1 MGQRRIG
8 QGSLAEAFLPAGA
21 GSNRRL
27 ERSAGGG
34 GYR

>member
-8 QGSLAEAFLPAGA
+8 QARLAEALLPAGA

-27 ERSAGGG
+27 GRILGLID
-34 GYR
+34 